1 MSTKITD
8 IDTLKEFCDIGEP
21 IDCFVKMSDG
31 SNRDKSICRVEED
44 SFSIIDEESDH
55 EYVMTTNELISIENS
70 IIGVAMARGTFYT
83 YANEV
88 DIKDNSN

>member
-21 IDCFVKMSDG
+21 IDCFVVMSDG
-31 SNRDKSICRVEED
+31 SNRDKSICRLEED
-44 SFSIIDEESDH
+44 LFSIIDEDTDAEETLTTVELESD
-55 EYVMTTNELISIENS
+55 ESS

-88 DIKDNSN
+88 DIKDNTN